1 MNIGDEVTVVLG
13 LQEEP
18 TKRGVVR
25 SGPVDGKMLVE
36 FAASGSMWFPVE
48 VIDVGR
54 VSLGPGRHRVTDP
67 ETARLAAEAQSER
80 LNEHQ
85 WLVLA
90 SLIEAGRDGLIDH
103 DHEQRNGLIQT
114 SAGKRRIELVR
125 LGLVEWTG
133 RKRRSPSGQ
142 LARVWAV
149 TARGAAVWLQHP
161 DRGAA

>member
-1 MNIGDEVTVVLG
+1 MNVGDEVTVVLG

-18 TKRGVVR
+18 TKRGR
-25 SGPVDGKMLVE
+25 ILSGPVHGKWLVA
-36 FAASGSMWFPVE
+36 FASGASMWFPAE
-48 VIDVGR
+48 MIDEGV
-54 VSLGPGRHRVTDP
+54 VKLGPGRHRTTDP
-67 ETARLAAEAQSER
+67 ETARLAAEAAGER

-103 DHEQRNGLIQT
+103 DHEARNGLIQT

-125 LGLVEWTG
+125 LGLVQWTG

-142 LARVWAV
+142 LARVWGV
-149 TARGAAVWLQHP
+149 TARGVAVYQHHQ
-161 DRGAA
+161 RGAA

>member
-1 MNIGDEVTVVLG
+1 MKVGDEVTVVLG

-18 TKRGVVR
+18 TKRGVIK
-25 SGPVDGKMLVE
+25 SGPKDDKWLVE
-36 FAASGSMWFPVE
+36 FPAGGSMWFDTA
-48 VIDVGR
+48 VIDPGR

-67 ETARLAAEAQSER
+67 ETARLAADAAGER

-90 SLIEAGRDGLIDH
+90 SLVEAGSDGLIDH
-103 DHEQRNGLIQT
+103 DHEARNGLIQT

-125 LGLVEWTG
+125 LGLVEWSG

-149 TARGAAVWLQHP
+149 TARGVAVYQHHQ
-161 DRGAA
+161 RGAA